1 MTKII
6 GLSGGIATGKSTV
19 SQYLREKGFD
29 IIDADLIARQVVVPS
44 SEGLTRLLAHFG
56 PSVLTPDGQLDRQAL
71 GERIFN
77 DDQARQDLNDML
89 HPLILG
95 EIKAEIARLQA
106 AQVAYIILDV
116 PLLFESSQFRAIC
129 QQTLLIWLPEDLQI
143 ERLMAR
149 DNLTKV
155 QAQARL
161 AAQMPLEDKKKLA
174 DDVIDNSGSRQ
185 ETYQQV
191 DQWITR
197 L

>member
-1 MTKII
+1 MAKII

-19 SQYLREKGFD
+19 SQYLREKGFN
-29 IIDADLIARQVVVPS
+29 IIDADLIARQVVVPG

-71 GERIFN
+71 GERIFS
-77 DDQARQDLNDML
+77 DDQARQDLNNIL

-149 DNLTKV
+149 DNLTKT

-174 DDVIDNSGSRQ
+174 DDVIDNSASRQ
-185 ETYQQV
+185 ATYQQV
-191 DQWITR
+191 DQWIAR